1 MNIRNHGVAIGRLT
15 RDPKVFDNTDGSK
28 KVMLTLACQDNFKG
42 SDGKRGTQFVPVVA
56 FIPKDKFGL
65 GVYAYMHKGD
75 LVSVEYNVRSGS
87 YEDANKETVYTTE
100 LYVQSVDLMENAAT
114 TQARAAQAAAS
125 AAPAPAAEAPA
136 DEADTPFG
144 E

>member
-42 SDGKRGTQFVPVVA
+42 KDGKKGTQFIPLTA
-56 FIPKDKFGL
+56 FVSKDKDGL

-75 LVSVEYNVRSGS
+75 LVGVEYAVRTGS
-87 YEDANKETVYTTE
+87 YTDENTKETVYTTE
-100 LYVQSVDLMENAAT
+100 LYVQSADLMENAST
-114 TQARAAQAAAS
+114 TQARAAQNAAGAVAPE
-125 AAPAPAAEAPA
+125 AAPAEDA
-136 DEADTPFG
+136 TPFG